1 LNVFASSND
10 SYFTIPGDNL
20 WHYTDT
26 RLKENTSYVY
36 FKARSDGTAEYGE
49 YYEVAL
55 DTGHGWD
62 RVHTCSYWGTCSVP
76 IFLTNFVFENY
87 GPTNI
92 RLAFRSKRPLTGV
105 WSPDSVWEPNGIYV
119 NY

>member
-1 LNVFASSND
+1 MSKFKIIFLINVIFIISLLSSLNVFASSND

-62 RVHTCSYWGTCSVP
+62 RTYLFILRNVQYLSS
-76 IFLTNFVFENY
+76 
-87 GPTNI
+87 
-92 RLAFRSKRPLTGV
+92 
-105 WSPDSVWEPNGIYV
+105 
-119 NY
+119 